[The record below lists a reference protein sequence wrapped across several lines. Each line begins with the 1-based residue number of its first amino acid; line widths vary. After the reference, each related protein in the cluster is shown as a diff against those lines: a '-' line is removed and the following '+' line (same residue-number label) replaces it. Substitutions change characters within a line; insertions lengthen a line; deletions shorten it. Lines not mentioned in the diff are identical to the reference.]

1 MIDAARI
8 ASWRAKYKRGESGYG
23 DDILDLCDEVEI
35 LHAALDGLD
44 RDSLEGTELEF
55 GTP

>member
-8 ASWRAKYKRGESGYG
+8 AAWRAKYKRGESGYG

-44 RDSLEGTELEF
+44 RDSLDGTELEF

>member
-8 ASWRAKYKRGESGYG
+8 AAWREKYKRGDSGYG
-23 DDILDLCDEVEI
+23 DDILDLCDEVET
-35 LHAALDGLD
+35 LHAALDGL
-44 RDSLEGTELEF
+44 DSLEGTELEF